1 MSEDDSFLSR
11 WSRRKVQVQRGLPPE
26 PLPPAAPVVP
36 AQPAAAVPAVPQP
49 TGTDTEPHRPDAPP
63 PLTLDDV
70 AALTP
75 DADFSRFVAPQVDGQ
90 VKNAAL
96 KKLFQDPHYN
106 VMDGLDI
113 YIDDYG
119 KPDPIPASMLRQMVQ
134 SKMLGLFREEE
145 EAEQQAARDAA
156 AAARTPTDTPAD
168 TPASPTDAAADPDPG
183 TPADTAT
190 ATPPA
195 LPEPTPD
202 EDPALRLQPHDDAGR
217 AGPGPRAVEDAGR
230 QH

>member
-1 MSEDDSFLSR
+1 MAEDDGFLSR

-26 PLPPAAPVVP
+26 APATAPAPAPAAAAVASPAAQLQPPAQAAPVAEAEAP
-36 AQPAAAVPAVPQP
+36 P
-49 TGTDTEPHRPDAPP
+49 APP

-75 DADFSRFVAPQVDGQ
+75 DADFSRFVAPQVDGE

-119 KPDPIPASMLRQMVQ
+119 KPDPIPASMLREMVQ

-145 EAEQQAARDAA
+145 EAEAEAAAA
-156 AAARTPTDTPAD
+156 AAARQAAASAEPAPDTPA
-168 TPASPTDAAADPDPG
+168 TPS
-183 TPADTAT
+183 
-190 ATPPA
+190 ATPTPA

-217 AGPGPRAVEDAGR
+217 AGPEPRAGEDAGR

>member
-1 MSEDDSFLSR
+1 MADDDGFLSR
-11 WSRRKVQVQRGLPPE
+11 WSRRKVQVQRGLPPDPVAPTPAAAAVAGPAAQ
-26 PLPPAAPVVP
+26 PLPPVQPPPEATPDAPP
-36 AQPAAAVPAVPQP
+36 
-49 TGTDTEPHRPDAPP
+49 APP

-75 DADFSRFVAPQVDGQ
+75 DADFSRFVAPQVDGD

-119 KPDPIPASMLRQMVQ
+119 KPDPIPASMLREMVQ

-145 EAEQQAARDAA
+145 EAEAKAA
-156 AAARTPTDTPAD
+156 AEAIAAQNPAEALPDTPA
-168 TPASPTDAAADPDPG
+168 PQPAADPPS
-183 TPADTAT
+183 
-190 ATPPA
+190 

-217 AGPGPRAVEDAGR
+217 AGPEPRAVEDAGR

>member
-1 MSEDDSFLSR
+1 MAEDDGFLSR
-11 WSRRKVQVQRGLPPE
+11 WSRRKVQVQRGLPPD
-26 PLPPAAPVVP
+26 AVAPTP
-36 AQPAAAVPAVPQP
+36 TPAAAAVASPAAQPLPQ
-49 TGTDTEPHRPDAPP
+49 EPPPEAAPDAPPAPP

-75 DADFSRFVAPQVDGQ
+75 DADFSRFVAPQVDGE
-90 VKNAAL
+90 VRNAAL

-106 VMDGLDI
+106 VMDGLDT

-119 KPDPIPASMLRQMVQ
+119 KPDPIPASMLREMVQ

-145 EAEQQAARDAA
+145 EAAA
-156 AAARTPTDTPAD
+156 AAEAAAVAAASPPADPAPDTPALP
-168 TPASPTDAAADPDPG
+168 PA
-183 TPADTAT
+183 
-190 ATPPA
+190 ATPSS

-217 AGPGPRAVEDAGR
+217 AGPEPRTGEDAGR

>member
-1 MSEDDSFLSR
+1 MADDDGFLSR
-11 WSRRKVQVQRGLPPE
+11 WSRRKVQVQRGLPPDATAPTPAAAAVAGPAAQ
-26 PLPPAAPVVP
+26 PLPPVQPLPEVAPDAP
-36 AQPAAAVPAVPQP
+36 P
-49 TGTDTEPHRPDAPP
+49 APP

-75 DADFSRFVAPQVDGQ
+75 DADFSRFVAPQVDGE

-119 KPDPIPASMLRQMVQ
+119 KPDPIPASMLREMVQ

-145 EAEQQAARDAA
+145 EAEAKAA
-156 AAARTPTDTPAD
+156 AEAVAAKHPAEAVPDTPA
-168 TPASPTDAAADPDPG
+168 PQPAADPNS
-183 TPADTAT
+183 
-190 ATPPA
+190 

-217 AGPGPRAVEDAGR
+217 AGPEPRAGEDAGR

>member
-1 MSEDDSFLSR
+1 MADDDGFLSR
-11 WSRRKVQVQRGLPPE
+11 WSRRKVQVQRGLPPDAVAPTPAAAAVAGPAAQ
-26 PLPPAAPVVP
+26 PLPPVQPPPEATPDAPP
-36 AQPAAAVPAVPQP
+36 
-49 TGTDTEPHRPDAPP
+49 APP

-75 DADFSRFVAPQVDGQ
+75 DADFSRFVAPQVDGD

-119 KPDPIPASMLRQMVQ
+119 KPDPIPASMLREMVQ

-145 EAEQQAARDAA
+145 EAEAKAA
-156 AAARTPTDTPAD
+156 AEAIAAQNPAEALPDTPA
-168 TPASPTDAAADPDPG
+168 PQPAADPPS
-183 TPADTAT
+183 
-190 ATPPA
+190 

-217 AGPGPRAVEDAGR
+217 AGPEPRAVEDAGR